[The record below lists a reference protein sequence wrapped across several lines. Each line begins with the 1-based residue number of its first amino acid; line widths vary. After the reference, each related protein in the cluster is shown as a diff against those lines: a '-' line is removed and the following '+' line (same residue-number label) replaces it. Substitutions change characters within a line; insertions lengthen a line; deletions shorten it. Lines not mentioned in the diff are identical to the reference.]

1 MSLASTYSSH
11 VNITQG
17 AIMSS
22 TAIYASEKVLPYV
35 YICIHKVT
43 KHYYIGSRTSS
54 QLKYPSN
61 IDLPKYKTSSK
72 IVKPIFE
79 EFDWYI
85 IAEFFEGNHAY
96 EFEQE
101 FIKKSWGDP
110 LLLNRHYENVII
122 SNPGQTIISREK
134 ARQRM
139 LSDANPGKNQSAE
152 SINKIKI
159 TMNDLMKSMTSEE
172 RSKKYGTFGEDNPFY
187 GKKHPPEVQK
197 ALNEK
202 ISKTLRKNK
211 SIWMH
216 NEFGVNARIKEE
228 MINEAYAQGYVKGY
242 APGTA
247 NVNRKGIKLKT
258 WKGRFKLIN
267 NGIIAK
273 KIGINEE
280 VPDGWVLGGIKGRKH
295 KPRVDTEPTMVIT
308 DGVSTRRIKIS
319 EQIPDGWRRGRHY
332 SPTKQ

>member
-43 KHYYIGSRTSS
+43 KHYYIGSRTNS
-54 QLKYPSN
+54 QLKYPSH

-85 IAEFFEGNHAY
+85 IAEFFDRSHAIRL
-96 EFEQE
+96 EQDL
-101 FIKKSWGDP
+101 IKESWGDP
-110 LLLNRHYENVII
+110 LLLNRHYDNGNI
-122 SNPGQTIISREK
+122 SNPGQTMISREK

-139 LSDANPGKNQSAE
+139 LSDANPGKNKSDE
-152 SINKIKI
+152 SINKMKI
-159 TMNDLMKSMTSEE
+159 TINDLMKSMTSEE
-172 RSKKYGTFGEDNPFY
+172 RSKKYGLFGEDNPFY
-187 GKKHPPEVQK
+187 GKKHTK
-197 ALNEK
+197 KSRLK
-202 ISKTLRKNK
+202 MSISIRSSRCSRNT
-211 SIWMH
+211 IWMH
-216 NEFGVNARIKEE
+216 NEYGVNARIKEE

-247 NVNRKGIKLKT
+247 NVNRKGIKLKS
-258 WKGRFKLIN
+258 WKGKSKVIN
-267 NGIIAK
+267 NGVITK
-273 KIGINEE
+273 KIPVDAE
-280 VPDGWVLGGIKGRKH
+280 VPEGWAIGGIKGRKH

-319 EQIPDGWRRGRHY
+319 QQIPDGWRRGRHY